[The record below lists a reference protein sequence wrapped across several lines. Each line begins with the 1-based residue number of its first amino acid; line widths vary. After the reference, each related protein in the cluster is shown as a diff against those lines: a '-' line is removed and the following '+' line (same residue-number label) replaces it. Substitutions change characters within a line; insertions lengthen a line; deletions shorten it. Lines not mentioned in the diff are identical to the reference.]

1 MQQLHG
7 SGWRGDTRPL
17 YGQRLQT
24 REWRLDPNTL
34 MMLQLS
40 QTYHSSLC
48 DALSTA
54 AACFMPL

>member
-7 SGWRGDTRPL
+7 SGWRNDTRPL

-24 REWRLDPNTL
+24 RVLRIDPNTL

-40 QTYHSSLC
+40 QTDHSSLS

-54 AACFMPL
+54 AACFMLL